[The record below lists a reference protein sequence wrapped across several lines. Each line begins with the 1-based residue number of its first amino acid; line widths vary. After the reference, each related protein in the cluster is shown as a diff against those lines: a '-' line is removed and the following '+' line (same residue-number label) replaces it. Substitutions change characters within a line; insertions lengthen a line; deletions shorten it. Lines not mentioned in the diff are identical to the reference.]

1 MQQQLGT
8 LIVAEHRQGALRPVS
23 LELVTVAQGL
33 REAVGGPVTL
43 AVIGR
48 GAQQHQAA
56 LSVPGIDEIVVVDTP
71 EAEFDADT
79 TEAAVAALA
88 AELRPA
94 VVLLAHSV
102 DSMAYAAGLAVKQG
116 WGFAT
121 DVFAVEAGAEGVVA
135 TRGGYG
141 QKVNVEVEFPG
152 RATVLLAVRGGS
164 VKPPVGEAHPATR
177 EFAFAAPA
185 ARTRNVEFIEPPSTG
200 DIDMTAKEFILS
212 VGRGVGEQD
221 NIDRFR
227 ELADSLGAALGCSRP
242 VADSG
247 WLPKSRQIGQSGKTA
262 AQCKLYIAMGI
273 SGAIQHLAGM
283 KHVETVIAVNTDPN
297 ASIFTVARYGVVGDM
312 FEIADELEKQFA

>member
-1 MQQQLGT
+1 MTQPQGI
-8 LIVAEHRQGALRPVS
+8 LIVAEHRQGVLRPVS
-23 LELVTVAQGL
+23 LELVTAAQGL
-33 REAVGGPVTL
+33 RGALGGRVTMAVV
-43 AVIGR
+43 GR
-48 GAQQHQAA
+48 EAQQYAAA
-56 LSVPGIDEIVVVDTP
+56 LSVPGVDDIIVVESADT
-71 EAEFDADT
+71 EFDADT
-79 TEAAVAALA
+79 AEHALAALA

-94 VVLLAHSV
+94 LVLLAHSV
-102 DSMAYAAGLAVKQG
+102 DSMAYAAASAVRHG

-121 DVFAVEAGAEGVVA
+121 DVFALQADAEGLVA

-141 QKVNVEVEFPG
+141 QKVNVEVDFPG

-164 VKPPVGEAHPATR
+164 FKPPVGTVQPTLRSLALDGPA
-177 EFAFAAPA
+177 P
-185 ARTRNVEFIEPPSTG
+185 RTRNLAFIEPPSTG

-262 AQCKLYIAMGI
+262 VQCKLYIAMGI

-283 KHVETVIAVNTDPN
+283 KHVDTVIAVNTDPN

-312 FEIADELEKQFA
+312 FEIADELQKQFA